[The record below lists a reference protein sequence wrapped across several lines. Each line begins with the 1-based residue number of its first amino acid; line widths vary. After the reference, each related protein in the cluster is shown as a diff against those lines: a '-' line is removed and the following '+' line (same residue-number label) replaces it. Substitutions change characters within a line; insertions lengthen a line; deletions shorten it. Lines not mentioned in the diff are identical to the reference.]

1 MKGIPII
8 KIERAD
14 EKTIEQLLKLGVI
27 YIGEDNQI
35 HVTDADKREEQ

>member
-14 EKTIEQLLKLGVI
+14 EKTIEQLLEWGILF
-27 YIGEDNQI
+27 IGEDNQI

>member
-1 MKGIPII
+1 MNKQII
-8 KIERAD
+8 KIERAS
-14 EKTIEQLLKLGVI
+14 EETIKQLLEWGII